1 MDKETKEKKQ
11 LSKEELLSQYRSALM
26 VLQMK
31 SKTGQLVQTH
41 QIKKLKKEIAR
52 LLTIG
57 KPTKN
62 K

>member
-31 SKTGQLVQTH
+31 SKTGQLVQT
-41 QIKKLKKEIAR
+41 
-52 LLTIG
+52 
-57 KPTKN
+57 N
-62 K
+62 